1 LAKKRKSSKPSAP
14 KSGRIK
20 FDPENSPYFALK
32 AFSLL
37 LIGIVILFR
46 EFIFSDKILFSPD
59 MMAAGIFFR
68 SFYVNFVLEYGH
80 VPLWNPHIFGG
91 VPFVDAFHGDLFYP
105 LSILKFVGS
114 LFRMLSY
121 NLIIHI
127 FLAGVFAYL
136 CARRFKLS
144 KVASLLSGI
153 SYMFAGYLVSMI
165 APWHDGK
172 IFVTSLFPLTI
183 LFVDRGFEKR
193 PFLNFSLLG
202 LVIGLIILTPHP
214 QMAYFSLWA
223 ISSYALFKLIV
234 LFRKKRSI
242 RPLMRPALLTTYAV
256 IIGLMLSAIQFYPGY
271 HYTRNYS
278 PRSDAKKGW
287 EWAKSWSLHEEEAF
301 SLLIPEF
308 VGTNTNKAKTYYWGK
323 NNFKDNSETVGI
335 VCLFAALIGLFF
347 YRKKESYFLGGLGLF
362 ALVYA
367 LGGTTPFFRIFF
379 HLIPMVKSLR
389 APSMIM
395 FLFSF
400 SIAMLAGMGLQF
412 VIDRGRQIKA
422 AEGKRFK
429 YLLFGVPSLM
439 LLLALLFSA
448 AGKQMINL
456 WVSVFY
462 SEAGSFM
469 VQQGVS
475 KLDMALANLPAIQ
488 SGAWLAF
495 LFTAL
500 AAACIWLYQ
509 TARAGVYILIA
520 LLFIP
525 VIDGIRFNKRFIN
538 VVDPAPY
545 LSPNVLSEFFKKD
558 TSEYRVQ
565 NFSQRSSTNLPYH
578 GIEVV
583 VGYHGNQLKWYDKL
597 LGGPSLRNQA
607 NPRLLNLVGAKYII
621 LPPNQRL
628 PDSYLGDRPTP
639 VVLDFSAGVVVRNDN
654 AFPRVFLVDEYRVF
668 DAVDDIYSEVIAGT
682 DNLRE
687 VVYLEEYPGIGLSPD
702 SMNTDSAWIIDY
714 ENDSVLVGLNCSRNH
729 ILVMTDNIYEAWHAY
744 LDDRPAKLLRAYG
757 SFRAVPVPAGTQN
770 VLFKYESDRY
780 TTGRLVTWLTSL
792 YLLIAIG
799 FCIVEPRRLRRQ
811 AATEHK

>member
-1 LAKKRKSSKPSAP
+1 MAKKRKGSKPSAP

-20 FDPENSPYFALK
+20 FNPENQPYFALK
-32 AFSLL
+32 AFGVL

-46 EFIFSDKILFSPD
+46 EFIFSDNILFSPD
-59 MMAAGIFFR
+59 MMNAGIFFR

-80 VPLWNPHIFGG
+80 VPLWNPYIFGG
-91 VPFVDAFHGDLFYP
+91 LPFVDAFHGDLLYP
-105 LSILKFVGS
+105 LSILKFIGP

-136 CARRFKLS
+136 CARQFKLS

-223 ISSYALFKLIV
+223 ISSYALFRLIV

-242 RPLMRPALLTTYAV
+242 RPLIRPALLTTYAV
-256 IIGLMLSAIQFYPGY
+256 VIGLMISAIQFYPGY
-271 HYTRNYS
+271 YYTKNYS
-278 PRSDAKKGW
+278 PRSDTKKGW
-287 EWAKSWSLHEEEAF
+287 EWATSWSLHEEEAF

-323 NNFKDNSETVGI
+323 NYFKDNSETVGI

-362 ALVYA
+362 ALIYA
-367 LGGTTPFFRIFF
+367 LGGNTPFFQLFF

-412 VIDRGRQIKA
+412 VIDRSRHMKT
-422 AEGKRFK
+422 AEERRFR
-429 YLLFGVPSLM
+429 YLLIGLPSLM

-448 AGKQMINL
+448 AGKQMIGL
-456 WVSVFY
+456 WTSLFY
-462 SEAGSFM
+462 SEAATSM
-469 VQQGVS
+469 VQQGIS
-475 KLDMALANLPAIQ
+475 KLDMAHANLPAIQ
-488 SGAWLAF
+488 SGAWLGF

-509 TARAGVYILIA
+509 TAKAGTYILIA
-520 LLFIP
+520 LLFVP

-578 GIEVV
+578 GIDVV

-607 NPRLLNLVGAKYII
+607 NSRLLNLVGAKYII

-628 PDSYLGDRPTP
+628 PESYLGDRPTP
-639 VVLDFSAGVVVRNDN
+639 VVLDFSAGAVVRNDN
-654 AFPRVFLVDEYRVF
+654 AFPRVFLVDEYRLF
-668 DAVDDIYSEVIAGT
+668 DTVDDIYSEVIAGT

-702 SMNTDSAWIIDY
+702 SLSTDSVWIIDY
-714 ENDSVLVGLNCSRNH
+714 KNDSVLIGLQCTQNH

-744 LDDRPAKLLRAYG
+744 LDGQPTKILRAYG
-757 SFRAVPVPAGTQN
+757 SFRAVSVPAGTRN

-780 TTGRLVTWLTSL
+780 TTGRLITWLTSL
-792 YLLIAIG
+792 YLMIAIG
-799 FCIVEPRRLRRQ
+799 FYIVALRLRKKQ
-811 AATEHK
+811 V